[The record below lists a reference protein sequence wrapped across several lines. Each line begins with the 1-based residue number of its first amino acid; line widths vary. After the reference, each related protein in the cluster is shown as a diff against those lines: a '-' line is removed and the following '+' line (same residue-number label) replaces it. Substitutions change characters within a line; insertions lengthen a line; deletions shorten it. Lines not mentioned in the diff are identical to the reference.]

1 MGFAFCRCEQGS
13 CCCHSFEC
21 ACGTQLRA
29 YPDRRRTLFTLSSC
43 SEQDPATSLEAR
55 YLSLAKSQFRFSF
68 ELEDPSGAVSD
79 DNLPFSQ
86 REIADGDMRR
96 PRPKYK
102 VRHFTA
108 TCRLGREVH
117 PTAL

>member
-1 MGFAFCRCEQGS
+1 MHAVHDSE
-13 CCCHSFEC
+13 
-21 ACGTQLRA
+21 
-29 YPDRRRTLFTLSSC
+29 RRHILFTLPLRSC

-68 ELEDPSGAVSD
+68 ELEDPSGAVTE

-102 VRHFTA
+102 VRHLTLIGKLA
-108 TCRLGREVH
+108 NGVH
-117 PTAL
+117 PTPLYP

>member
-1 MGFAFCRCEQGS
+1 MHAAHDSE
-13 CCCHSFEC
+13 
-21 ACGTQLRA
+21 
-29 YPDRRRTLFTLSSC
+29 RRHILSTLYSC

-68 ELEDPSGAVSD
+68 ELEDPSGAVTD

-86 REIADGDMRR
+86 REIADGDTRR

-102 VRHFTA
+102 VRHLTSIGK
-108 TCRLGREVH
+108 TGRGGPSHRCVCD
-117 PTAL
+117 